1 MKIFL
6 RALAFVCQVCPF
18 CIVARRY
25 PKSPFALVMEKLEK
39 FCPFCRA
46 YREVQLKVSGKE

>member
-1 MKIFL
+1 MKTFIRL
-6 RALAFVCQVCPF
+6 LAFFCQMCPL

-25 PKSPFALVMEKLEK
+25 PKSRFALVMGKLEK
-39 FCPFCRA
+39 VCPFCRA

>member
-6 RALAFVCQVCPF
+6 RVLAFVCQVCPF

-25 PKSPFALVMEKLEK
+25 PKSGFALTMGKLEK
-39 FCPFCRA
+39 TCPFCRA
-46 YREVQLKVSGKE
+46 YREFQLKSSRKE